1 LHVITGVAM
10 TQPSPL
16 PLYSQVRE
24 RLRELILD
32 GTFQPH
38 AQLPSENELG
48 AAFKVSRITVRQ
60 ALADLQRENLIFK
73 IPGKGA
79 FVAKPKTFQ
88 QLSQLAGFA
97 EALGRMGYEV
107 RNRVLSHRTVAAS
120 PQVREKLGLPAEAPV
135 TEIKRVRLVNRE
147 PISYEVTYLPAGI
160 GERLRQADLPGRD
173 IFLILEN
180 DFGLALGHADLQID
194 AMPADERLA
203 EALSV
208 AEGTAL
214 LRIERLTHTAD
225 GAPLDYEHLYFRG
238 DAFQYRLR
246 LSRIEG
252 ARHD

>member
-1 LHVITGVAM
+1 M
-10 TQPSPL
+10 PQPSPL

-24 RLRELILD
+24 RLREQILD
-32 GTFQPH
+32 GTYPPH
-38 AQLPSENELG
+38 AQLPSEAELG
-48 AAFKVSRITVRQ
+48 GAFKVSRITVRQ
-60 ALADLQRENLIFK
+60 ALADLQRDNLIFK

-88 QLSQLAGFA
+88 QLSQLEGFA
-97 EALGRMGYEV
+97 EALSRMGYEV
-107 RNRVLSHRTVAAS
+107 RNRVLSHRTAPAP
-120 PQVREKLGLPAEAPV
+120 PQVREKLRLPADGLV

-147 PISYEVTYLPAGI
+147 PISYEVTWLPPDV
-160 GERLRQADLPGRD
+160 GERLRQSDLAGRD

-194 AMPADERLA
+194 AMLADQRLA

-208 AEGTAL
+208 DEGAAV
-214 LRIERLTHTAD
+214 LRIERLTHTAG

-246 LSRIEG
+246 LTRIEG

>member
-1 LHVITGVAM
+1 M

-32 GTFQPH
+32 GTFPPH
-38 AQLPSENELG
+38 AQLPSESELG
-48 AAFKVSRITVRQ
+48 GDFKVSRITVRQ
-60 ALADLQRENLIFK
+60 ALADLQREHLIFK

-79 FVAKPKTFQ
+79 FVAKPKAFQ
-88 QLSQLAGFA
+88 QLSQLEGFA

-107 RNRVLSHRTVAAS
+107 RNRVLSHRTLAPP
-120 PQVREKLGLPAEAPV
+120 PQVREKLQLAADALV
-135 TEIKRVRLVNRE
+135 SEIRRVRLINRE
-147 PISYEVTYLPAGI
+147 PISYEVTWLPAAI
-160 GERLRQADLPGRD
+160 GERLRDKDLPGRD

-180 DFGLALGHADLQID
+180 DLALPLGHADLQID
-194 AMPADERLA
+194 ATAADERLA

-208 AEGTAL
+208 AEGAAV
-214 LRIERLTHTAD
+214 LRIERLTHTAE

-246 LSRIEG
+246 LSRIERAAHG
-252 ARHD
+252 

>member
-1 LHVITGVAM
+1 M

-32 GTFQPH
+32 GTYPPH
-38 AQLPSENELG
+38 AQLPSESELG
-48 AAFKVSRITVRQ
+48 ATFKVSRITVRQ

-73 IPGKGA
+73 LPGKGA

-88 QLSQLAGFA
+88 QLSQLEGFA
-97 EALGRMGYEV
+97 EALSRMGYEV
-107 RNRVLSHRTVAAS
+107 RNRVLSHRIAPAP
-120 PQVREKLGLPAEAPV
+120 PQVREKLRLPAGALAAELR
-135 TEIKRVRLVNRE
+135 RVRLVNRE
-147 PISYEVTYLPAGI
+147 PISYEVTWLPPDV
-160 GERLRQADLPGRD
+160 GERLRQSDLAGRD

-194 AMPADERLA
+194 AMLADERLA

-246 LSRIEG
+246 LTRIEG
-252 ARHD
+252 PRHD

>member
-1 LHVITGVAM
+1 M

-16 PLYSQVRE
+16 PLYSQIRE
-24 RLRELILD
+24 RLREQILD
-32 GTFQPH
+32 GTYPPH
-38 AQLPSENELG
+38 AQLPTEAELG
-48 AAFKVSRITVRQ
+48 ARFKVSRITVRQ

-73 IPGKGA
+73 LAGKGA

-88 QLSQLAGFA
+88 QLSQLEGFA
-97 EALGRMGYEV
+97 EALSRMGYEV
-107 RNRVLSHRTVAAS
+107 RNRVLSHRVASAP
-120 PQVREKLGLPAEAPV
+120 PQVREKLRLPADAPV
-135 TEIKRVRLVNRE
+135 AEIKRVRLVNRE
-147 PISYEVTYLPAGI
+147 PISYEVTWLPSDVGD
-160 GERLRQADLPGRD
+160 RLRQADLAGRD

-194 AMPADERLA
+194 AMQADERLA

-246 LSRIEG
+246 LVRIEG

>member
-1 LHVITGVAM
+1 MAM

-32 GTFQPH
+32 GTYPPH
-38 AQLPSENELG
+38 AQLPSESELG
-48 AAFKVSRITVRQ
+48 ATFKVSRITVRQ

-73 IPGKGA
+73 VPGKGA

-88 QLSQLAGFA
+88 QLSQLEGFA
-97 EALGRMGYEV
+97 EALTRSGYEV
-107 RNRVLSHRTVAAS
+107 RNRVLSHRTAPAP
-120 PQVREKLGLPAEAPV
+120 PQVREKLRLPAGGEVA
-135 TEIKRVRLVNRE
+135 EIRRLRLVNRE
-147 PISYEVTYLPAGI
+147 PISYEVTYLPAAV
-160 GERLRQADLPGRD
+160 GERLRHADLAGRD

-180 DFGLALGHADLQID
+180 DLGLTLGHADLQID
-194 AMPADERLA
+194 AMLADERLA
-203 EALSV
+203 DALSL
-208 AEGTAL
+208 AEGAAV

-238 DAFQYRLR
+238 DAFQYRLQ

>member
-1 LHVITGVAM
+1 M

-16 PLYSQVRE
+16 PLYTQVRE
-24 RLRELILD
+24 RLREMIMD
-32 GTFQPH
+32 GAYPPQ
-38 AQLPSENELG
+38 AQLPSESEIG
-48 AAFKVSRITVRQ
+48 AMFGVSRITVRQ

-79 FVAKPKTFQ
+79 FVAKPKAFQ
-88 QLSQLAGFA
+88 QLSQLEGFA

-107 RNRVLSHRTVAAS
+107 RNRVLSHRTLPAP
-120 PQVREKLGLPAEAPV
+120 PQVRDRLQLAPDALV
-135 TEIKRVRLVNRE
+135 SEIRRVRLVNRE
-147 PISYEVTYLPAGI
+147 PISYEVTYLPAHI
-160 GERLRQADLPGRD
+160 GERLREKDLPGRD

-180 DFGLALGHADLQID
+180 DFGLPLGHADLQID
-194 AMPADERLA
+194 AMLADERLG

-208 AEGTAL
+208 AEGAAV
-214 LRIERLTHTAD
+214 LRIERLTHTAA

-252 ARHD
+252 FRHG